1 MNIHQNPCRIFVQ
14 PDGHLPVSP
23 VEVRQVLDDLA
34 RDDEAHDGGHK
45 RSRARDVAPVGAF
58 SGRAGRADAVV
69 PAADG
74 RVLDGADRLFLR
86 IDDLEMRNAPFLA
99 KLPHHARK
107 RAHRRFKNIRHP
119 ERRVSVR
126 QLTATVV

>member
-1 MNIHQNPCRIFVQ
+1 MTSPAMINPTTE
-14 PDGHLPVSP
+14 GTN
-23 VEVRQVLDDLA
+23 A
-34 RDDEAHDGGHK
+34 
-45 RSRARDVAPVGAF
+45 VAPVGTF

-69 PAADG
+69 AATDG

-86 IDDLEMRNAPFLA
+86 IDDLEMRNALFPA
-99 KLPHHARK
+99 ELPHHARK
-107 RAHRRFKNIRHP
+107 GAHRRFKNIRHP

>member
-1 MNIHQNPCRIFVQ
+1 MH
-14 PDGHLPVSP
+14 PDGDLPVSP
-23 VEVRQVLDDLA
+23 VEVRQILDDLA
-34 RDDEAHDGGHK
+34 RDDQPHNGGHK
-45 RSRARDVAPVGAF
+45 RGRARDIVPVGTF

-69 PAADG
+69 AATDG

-86 IDDLEMRNAPFLA
+86 IDDLEMRNALFPA
-99 KLPHHARK
+99 ELPHHARK
-107 RAHRRFKNIRHP
+107 GAHRRFKNIRHP

>member
-1 MNIHQNPCRIFVQ
+1 MH
-14 PDGHLPVSP
+14 PDGDLPVSP
-23 VEVRQVLDDLA
+23 VEVRQILDDLA
-34 RDDEAHDGGHK
+34 RDDQPHDRGHK
-45 RSRARDVAPVGAF
+45 RGRARDIAPVGTF

-69 PAADG
+69 AATDG

-86 IDDLEMRNAPFLA
+86 IDDLEVRNALFPA
-99 KLPHHARK
+99 ELPHHARK
-107 RAHRRFKNIRHP
+107 GAHRRFKNIRHP